1 MWDLH
6 AVVING
12 IPLEEAQIIS
22 QEFIKN
28 KNRKFYRITKN
39 NSIRFRNI
47 SKQKF
52 SKFRTKKLNENI
64 SLIFGLLK
72 K

>member
-6 AVVING
+6 AVIING